1 MNTVKL
7 LKVASSAFGISSNEC
22 MRIAEHLYLDGYITY
37 PRTESTSYPA
47 KFNFNEIL
55 ENHKKNSE
63 WGPYVSKILKQGIEK
78 PNKGIDKGDHP
89 PITPVKSANWGSM
102 REIDWMIYEFITWNF
117 LATISKMAKY

>member
-1 MNTVKL
+1 MHQFLNLNKEAKAEKVTRREEYAGKPLGLNTVKL

-89 PITPVKSANWGSM
+89 PITPVKSAN
-102 REIDWMIYEFITWNF
+102 
-117 LATISKMAKY
+117 